1 MVALMT
7 ATNYLGGAIRDGD
20 LPRAHLPAVASAPGS
35 GGRDHGHCKRGQTYR
50 VGFIPQPLMG
60 RVAAAFRAVTWATLP
75 IGSLL
80 GGILATT
87 TGVQHTIFIGST
99 ISFCAILWL
108 GTRVQSGHENR
119 LAGAA

>member
-1 MVALMT
+1 MYDVT
-7 ATNYLGGAIRDGD
+7 Q
-20 LPRAHLPAVASAPGS
+20 
-35 GGRDHGHCKRGQTYR
+35 QTYR
-50 VGFIPQPLMG
+50 VWFTPEPLMG
-60 RVAAAFRAVTWATLP
+60 RVAAAFRALTWGTLP

-87 TGVQHTIFIGST
+87 CGVNRTIFIGST

-108 GTRVQSGHENR
+108 GTRVQPRHESR

>member
-1 MVALMT
+1 
-7 ATNYLGGAIRDGD
+7 
-20 LPRAHLPAVASAPGS
+20 
-35 GGRDHGHCKRGQTYR
+35 
-50 VGFIPQPLMG
+50 MG

-80 GGILATT
+80 GGILATSC
-87 TGVQHTIFIGST
+87 GLQRTIFIGST

-108 GTRVQSGHENR
+108 GTRVQTAHENR